1 VFRLSKWYFDVVS
14 ADGTVFIGY
23 AARLAWGPVRLRYR
37 AYLLSR
43 PEGTLVARHTLVP
56 TRDPLRRAGGRV
68 LWRCGRLDLEG
79 VWSSASAS
87 IRRRLYSD
95 GAGAVDWDCVAPAAR
110 VRVRVGRDVLE
121 GWGYAEH
128 LEMTV
133 PPWELP
139 LDELR
144 WGRFV
149 GPGCALVWVD
159 WRGQSPRRLVLL
171 DGVEQPGG
179 EVEDSVVTCG
189 DTSEL
194 RLAPPRSLRSGP
206 ILDVVAAVP
215 FLARAV
221 PDRLLRGWES
231 KRLSHG
237 ILLLEDQPAREGW
250 VIHEVVRWASR
261 VPV

>member
-1 VFRLSKWYFDVVS
+1 VFRLSKWYLDVVS
-14 ADGTVFIGY
+14 ADGTAFIGY

-43 PEGTLVARHTLVP
+43 PDGGLVARHTLAP
-56 TRDPLRRAGGRV
+56 TREPLREAGGRV
-68 LWRCGRLDLEG
+68 LWRCGRLALEG
-79 VWSSASAS
+79 VWSPAAAPL
-87 IRRRLYSD
+87 RRRLYSD
-95 GAGAVDWDCVAPAAR
+95 GTGTVDWDCVAPAAR
-110 VRVRVGRDVLE
+110 VRVCVGRDVVE

-128 LEMTV
+128 LETTV

-149 GPGCALVWVD
+149 GAAGAMVWVD
-159 WRGQSPRRLVLL
+159 WRGPSPRRLVLL
-171 DGVEQPGG
+171 DGVEQPGA
-179 EVEDSVVTCG
+179 EVEDSVVLCG
-189 DTSEL
+189 DTTEL
-194 RLAPPRSLRSGP
+194 WLAPPRSLRSGP

-231 KRLSHG
+231 KRLSRG
-237 ILLLEDQPAREGW
+237 ILLVEDEPAREGW
-250 VIHEVVRWASR
+250 AIHEVVRWPSR
-261 VPV
+261 VPA